1 MAFFRADG
9 FIGGQA
15 INETSTT
22 QLHPL
27 GAIIRATDNA
37 TSSNLGSGEFI
48 YLLGVASTVVGS
60 LVTYSAT
67 TFQTTLSP
75 TNATSDGYPL
85 AVAMS
90 ANVASQYG
98 WYQISGLAVIK
109 KTAVS
114 VSPATGLWLSG
125 TAGRVYVTASAGK
138 GIVGARSA
146 NLATVAS
153 ATSTITALINRPSI
167 ESHT

>member
-1 MAFFRADG
+1 MPYIVTDP
-9 FIGGQA
+9 FIGTQA
-15 INETSTT
+15 IATT
-22 QLHPL
+22 DTVQNHPL
-27 GAIIRATDNA
+27 GTIVRGRDTAT
-37 TSSNLGSGEFI
+37 GGGGGEFI

-60 LVTYSAT
+60 LVTYNAT

-75 TNATSDGYPL
+75 TNATTDGSPL

-98 WYQISGLAVIK
+98 WYQIAGMAVIK
-109 KTAVS
+109 KTAVA
-114 VSPATGLWLSG
+114 VSPASGLWLSG
-125 TAGRVYVTASAGK
+125 TAGRVYATASTGK

-153 ATSTITALINRPSI
+153 ATSTVTVLINRPAI
-167 ESHT
+167 ETAT